1 MNSRESYNNSKKS
14 ERIRKGS
21 EILRENMREFGQI
34 SKESHKFCNN
44 PKETERIREI
54 AIGTE
59 TIRKELEKNPTKFR
73 EHQKDS

>member
-1 MNSRESYNNSKKS
+1 
-14 ERIRKGS
+14 
-21 EILRENMREFGQI
+21 MREFGEI
-34 SKESHKFCNN
+34 SKGSHKFCNN
-44 PKETERIREI
+44 PEETERIREI